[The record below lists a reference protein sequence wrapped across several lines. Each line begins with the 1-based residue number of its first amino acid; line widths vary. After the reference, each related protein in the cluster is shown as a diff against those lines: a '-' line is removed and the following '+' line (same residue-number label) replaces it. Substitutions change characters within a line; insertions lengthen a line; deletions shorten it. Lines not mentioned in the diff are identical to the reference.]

1 MTVREKFDSH
11 RPSIVTLCKDEVD
24 LESSIPKAGAM
35 ATALSGS
42 SVRKLD

>member
-1 MTVREKFDSH
+1 MTVRQKFDIH
-11 RPSIVTLCKDEVD
+11 RPAIVTLSKDEGD

-42 SVRKLD
+42 SVSLL